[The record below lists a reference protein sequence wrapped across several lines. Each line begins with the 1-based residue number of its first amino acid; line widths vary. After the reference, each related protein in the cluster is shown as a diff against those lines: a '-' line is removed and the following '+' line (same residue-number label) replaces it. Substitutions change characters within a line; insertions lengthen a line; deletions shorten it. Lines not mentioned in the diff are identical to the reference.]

1 MNSGP
6 LVFLGLLVTMAVSW
20 LAFVMG
26 PQIQIGDLQPAT
38 NVVSALGERY
48 PNPYEGEAN
57 QGSQVYRANGCVA
70 CHTQQVR
77 AREFGPD
84 IARYLAIRPST
95 GFDYLYDQPAFL
107 GDQRIGPDLAAVGP
121 HSTREGLLRKL
132 YDPQSETPGSVMPPY
147 RCLFQTRKI
156 EFNPSDNAL
165 TNLPPNLAAPEGYE
179 IVPTPKAEQLVSYL
193 LSRRQNTYIYYAPP
207 PPTNKPAASLGAT
220 NAPATNAPAA
230 K

>member
-20 LAFVMG
+20 VTFIMG
-26 PQIQIGDLQPAT
+26 PQLQIGAMQPAT
-38 NVVSALGERY
+38 NVVSALQERY

-57 QGSQVYRANGCVA
+57 QGSSVYRANGCVS
-70 CHTQQVR
+70 CHTQQIR

-84 IARYLAIRPST
+84 LTRFLAIRPST
-95 GFDYLYDQPAFL
+95 AFDYLYDQPVFL
-107 GDQRIGPDLAAVGP
+107 GDQRIGPDLATVG
-121 HSTREGLLRKL
+121 TRYNRDGLLLKL
-132 YDPQSETPGSVMPPY
+132 YDPQFTAPGSVMPPY

-156 EFNPSDNAL
+156 EFNPSPDAM

-179 IVPTPKAEQLVSYL
+179 VVPTPQAEQLVSYL

-207 PPTNKPAASLGAT
+207 PPTNKPAASAT
-220 NAPATNAPAA
+220 ATNAPAA